1 MSIELCKTD
10 YEMGVEKLILEH
22 IQTRCCEDSD
32 SQLDHYDVFIE
43 TMYKGST
50 NEIKKMMKSNLQLRN
65 WINLE
70 ISKVIE
76 DMKVISYKAAA
87 LILINWELVR

>member
-1 MSIELCKTD
+1 MCVCANGHRQCGKC
-10 YEMGVEKLILEH
+10 VVKP
-22 IQTRCCEDSD
+22 IQTGCCEDSD

-43 TMYKGST
+43 TMHGGSA

-76 DMKVISYKAAA
+76 DMKVRKSKFTNEIG
-87 LILINWELVR
+87 NWEGD

>member
-1 MSIELCKTD
+1 MSIELYKTD
-10 YEMGVEKLILEH
+10 YEMRVAKLILEH
-22 IQTRCCEDSD
+22 IQKGCCEDSD

-50 NEIKKMMKSNLQLRN
+50 NERKKMMKSNLQLRN
-65 WINLE
+65 SINLE

-76 DMKVISYKAAA
+76 DMKVRK
-87 LILINWELVR
+87 LVR

>member
-1 MSIELCKTD
+1 MSIELYKTD
-10 YEMGVEKLILEH
+10 YEMRVEKLILEH

-43 TMYKGST
+43 TMYEGST

-65 WINLE
+65 SINLE

-76 DMKVISYKAAA
+76 DLKVRKSKFTNRIG
-87 LILINWELVR
+87 NW